1 MSFSG
6 LFLNGQCLTRNGLD
20 TGDAYSSIC
29 LTRDLY
35 NVKKMLFSA
44 ELTVRFIRP
53 RNLFALLTASTMCE
67 VLERLR
73 KFVMLR
79 SFTEGTELF
88 SMRDKCIIR
97 DRFVLS
103 VCYPHN
109 FTFTHI
115 EIWSPGIRPTLEA
128 EQVRLKSVH
137 LFSNVG
143 NFSRNFV
150 VIWIQFNLD
159 EISDERSLTYKINK
173 TGPRIV
179 SWGPPDKIDRMLF
192 IPMSL
197 ETLEFLR
204 AQSLGVHCTN

>member
-1 MSFSG
+1 MSFSE

-20 TGDAYSSIC
+20 TGDAYSVY
-29 LTRDLY
+29 LY
-35 NVKKMLFSA
+35 KVKKMLFSA

-53 RNLFALLTASTMCE
+53 RTLFALLTASTMCE

-88 SMRDKCIIR
+88 SMRDKCIIW

-115 EIWSPGIRPTLEA
+115 EI
-128 EQVRLKSVH
+128 
-137 LFSNVG
+137 
-143 NFSRNFV
+143 
-150 VIWIQFNLD
+150 
-159 EISDERSLTYKINK
+159 
-173 TGPRIV
+173 
-179 SWGPPDKIDRMLF
+179 
-192 IPMSL
+192 
-197 ETLEFLR
+197 
-204 AQSLGVHCTN
+204 

>member
-1 MSFSG
+1 
-6 LFLNGQCLTRNGLD
+6 
-20 TGDAYSSIC
+20 
-29 LTRDLY
+29 
-35 NVKKMLFSA
+35 
-44 ELTVRFIRP
+44 
-53 RNLFALLTASTMCE
+53 MCE

-150 VIWIQFNLD
+150 VI
-159 EISDERSLTYKINK
+159 
-173 TGPRIV
+173 
-179 SWGPPDKIDRMLF
+179 
-192 IPMSL
+192 
-197 ETLEFLR
+197 
-204 AQSLGVHCTN
+204 